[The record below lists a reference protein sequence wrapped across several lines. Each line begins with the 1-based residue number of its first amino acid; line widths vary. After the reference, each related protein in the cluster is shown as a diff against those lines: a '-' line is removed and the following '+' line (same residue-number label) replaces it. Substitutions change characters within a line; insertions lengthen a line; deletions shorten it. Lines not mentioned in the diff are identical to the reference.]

1 MKLKLTSITTEGRK
15 RIADPAKVDSLAAS
29 MAVEG
34 LLQPIGV
41 VFTGPGTY
49 QLCYGLHRYVAA
61 QQLGWEEIPVI
72 ELDTHALG
80 NRARARACEGG
91 ASEAEI
97 ALITDTLISEM
108 AEIDENLIRHEL
120 SRVQFD
126 QQNKR
131 RKAIYEILHPETT
144 RQATAERAIN
154 TRHGNTDSTKAQ
166 AGPKKEAPK
175 TYVADT
181 AEKTGKSETVIKRSL
196 ARAEVPNM
204 DKVPETVP
212 VVELDKVASVHGKGV
227 RKEKEAK
234 KLKKEAEAAK
244 TEEVKQRKAEEAAKL
259 EKEAEELKADAQI
272 KLEVAQA
279 KTAKKEKKTRAAKA
293 PEANRVEKDSGGTTP
308 KPLATGKRKEFLDS
322 FGYFFETMQETAP
335 LLTDAALEEFWTR
348 IVELNRWLAL
358 AERT

>member
-15 RIADPAKVDSLAAS
+15 RTADPAKVDSLAAS
-29 MAVEG
+29 MAIEG

-41 VFTGPGTY
+41 IFIGPDTY
-49 QLCYGLHRYVAA
+49 RLCYGLHRYVAA
-61 QQLGWEEIPVI
+61 QQLGWEEIEAVK
-72 ELDTHALG
+72 LDPHILCDVASL
-80 NRARARACEGG
+80 RARNAG
-91 ASEAEI
+91 ATEEEI
-97 ALITDTLISEM
+97 GCITPELITEL

-144 RQATAERAIN
+144 KQAAAIKAN
-154 TRHGNTDSTKAQ
+154 AVSHG
-166 AGPKKEAPK
+166 KEGSAKSQVETSQNVTK
-175 TYVADT
+175 TYIDDT
-181 AEKTGKSETVIKRSL
+181 AEKTGKSRTVIARSL

-212 VVELDKVASVHGKGV
+212 VAELDKVASVHGKGV

-244 TEEVKQRKAEEAAKL
+244 TGEVKQRKAEEAAKL

-279 KTAKKEKKTRAAKA
+279 KTAKKEKKTRAVGA
-293 PEANRVEKDSGGTTP
+293 PKVNRVEKDSGGATP
-308 KPLATGKRKEFLDS
+308 KPVEASRRNEHIEFVEYVFGTMKETMPQLTDTALKEFA
-322 FGYFFETMQETAP
+322 EKV
-335 LLTDAALEEFWTR
+335 
-348 IVELNRWLAL
+348 IELNKWLAM
-358 AERT
+358 AERL